1 MSRARSIQTLL
12 IAVLLGMNL
21 LAVAASAYWLQQSQ
35 AQYVQRADS
44 STRNIASAVERNLSA
59 SVDKIDFALQHL
71 VDDMEHRLAAGRTP
85 SANSAHSVH
94 GIFAQFQLRLPEL
107 EGLRIADAKGHI
119 FMGTGMDPRNPAS
132 ISDRDYFKGLRDARD
147 NPLWVTQ
154 PLWGRM
160 VKHDIIIFARRY
172 RQPNGDFAGV
182 VFATV
187 SLDYFQQLLSRFE
200 LGPQGTIILR
210 DQNMGLIVR
219 SPPLKDQ
226 PAGQVGNR
234 AVSPEFRALFASG
247 VAASSFYT
255 PLSSDGQERIVSF
268 QRVSNAPLL
277 INVGSGSAD
286 YLAGWREER
295 NKTIASTSSFMLV
308 TLILGLLM
316 WRLLKITKLEALR
329 NQVYLR
335 NASDGIQITDASG
348 RLVEANDSLC
358 TMLGYSR
365 TELLS
370 LNQRQWLA
378 CWPERDARNAILLH
392 SHLTSEPQSIE
403 TTLCHKD
410 GSEVAV
416 EVRCSHFYWSGKL
429 HLHASVRDIGER
441 RANAKKIELLAFYDP
456 LTDLPNRRLMLERL
470 NRALVGSA
478 RHKSHCA
485 LMLIDLDNF
494 KILND
499 TLGHGVGDQL
509 LVEVA
514 KRLQSCIRQGD
525 TAARMGGDEFVVI
538 LEDLDSGGMAA
549 GQAETVAEKMQ
560 SQLRQPFLLD
570 LAPDSLL
577 PQREYLCTSSVGIA
591 LFNDQ
596 SLSTDELLKRADT
609 AMYQAKAAGR
619 NTVRFFDPDMQ
630 NTVDARAALEHDLR
644 RALAQNEL
652 LLYYQPQ
659 FNSADHLLGAEVLL
673 RWQHPQRGLVM
684 PGEFI
689 GLAEE
694 TGLILPIGAWVLET
708 ACRQLSAWAQ
718 QEAYSHLSI
727 SVNVSARQFRQLGFV
742 DQVQDIVEATGA
754 DAQLLKLELTES
766 LMVNNV
772 EETVDKMETLH
783 ALGISFSL
791 DDFGTGYSSLSYLQ
805 RLPLNQL
812 KIDQSFVRGI
822 LVDGKNAAI
831 AQTVIHL
838 AQDLGLNVIA
848 EGVETQA
855 QRDFLERIGCHAF
868 QGYLLGRPEP
878 LQDFEQRL
886 LVASL

>member
-12 IAVLLGMNL
+12 IAALLGINL
-21 LAVAASAYWLQQSQ
+21 LALVASAYWLQQSHL
-35 AQYVQRADS
+35 QYRQRAES
-44 STRNIASAVERNLSA
+44 QTRNIASAVERNLSA

-71 VDDMEHRLAAGRTP
+71 VDDMERELLLRKKLD
-85 SANSAHSVH
+85 AHSAE
-94 GIFAQFQLRLPEL
+94 GIFTQFQLRLPEI
-107 EGLRIADAKGHI
+107 EGLRMADAGGNV
-119 FMGTGMDPRNPAS
+119 FLGSGMDLRTPVS
-132 ISDRDYFKGLRDARD
+132 ITDRDYYQALRTARD
-147 NPLWVTQ
+147 NPLWITKPV
-154 PLWGRM
+154 WGRL
-160 VKHDIIIFARRY
+160 VKHDILIFARRY
-172 RQPNGDFAGV
+172 NQPNGDFAGV
-182 VFATV
+182 VFATI

-210 DQNMGLIVR
+210 DLDLGLVVR
-219 SPPLKDQ
+219 NPPLPKQ
-226 PAGQVGNR
+226 AAGQVGNS
-234 AVSPEFRALFASG
+234 AVSPEFRAVYASG
-247 VAASSFYT
+247 VAAGSFYT
-255 PLSSDGQERIVSF
+255 PQSSDGQERIFAF

-277 INVGSGSAD
+277 INVGTGSAD

-295 NKTIASTSSFMLV
+295 LKTIASTGSFMLV
-308 TLILGLLM
+308 TLALGLLM
-316 WRLLKITKLEALR
+316 WRLLGLTKLEALR

-358 TMLGYSR
+358 TMLGYTR
-365 TELLS
+365 AELLG
-370 LNQRQWLA
+370 LDQRLWLA
-378 CWPERDARNAILLH
+378 CWPEREARNAVQLH
-392 SHLTSEPQSIE
+392 SGMTSEPQSIE
-403 TTLCHKD
+403 TLLRRKD
-410 GSEVAV
+410 GASVAV
-416 EVRCSHFYWSGKL
+416 EVRCSHFLWSGNL
-429 HLHASVRDIGER
+429 HLHASIRDIGER
-441 RANAKKIELLAFYDP
+441 RANADKIELLAFFDP
-456 LTDLPNRRLMLERL
+456 LTSLPNRRLMLERL

-478 RHKSHCA
+478 RHQCHFA

-494 KILND
+494 KVLND

-514 KRLQSCIRQGD
+514 RRLQGCVRQGD

-538 LEDLDSGGMAA
+538 LEDLDGGGMAA
-549 GQAETVAEKMQ
+549 GQAETVAEKIQ
-560 SQLRQPFLLD
+560 HQLRQPFWLD
-570 LAPDSLL
+570 LTAGTQGL
-577 PQREYLCTSSVGIA
+577 PLREHLCTSSIGIA

-630 NTVDARAALEHDLR
+630 SSVDARAALEHDLR
-644 RALAQNEL
+644 HALAQDEL

-659 FNSADHLLGAEVLL
+659 VHSSDRVLGAEVLL

-708 ACRQLSAWAQ
+708 ACRQLKAWAA
-718 QEAYSHLSI
+718 QEALRHLTI
-727 SVNVSARQFRQLGFV
+727 SVNVSARQFRQSGFV
-742 DQVQDIVEATGA
+742 EHVQAIVAATGA
-754 DAQLLKLELTES
+754 DPLLLKLELTES
-766 LMVNNV
+766 LMVNSV
-772 EETVDKMETLH
+772 QETVDKMDALH

-812 KIDQSFVRGI
+812 KIDQSFVRDI
-822 LVDGKNAAI
+822 LVDGKDAAI
-831 AQTVIHL
+831 AQTVVHL
-838 AQDLGLNVIA
+838 AQDLGLSVMA
-848 EGVETQA
+848 EGVESQA

-868 QGYLLGRPEP
+868 QGYLFGRPVP
-878 LQDFEQRL
+878 LRDFEQL
-886 LVASL
+886 LLAEAL